1 MSATGAITE
10 YLNELNETDSLSA
23 LREAYA
29 SNAPLIFKLETQPQP
44 TRASIS
50 SFSDKKIIVI
60 PENDKITLPLDK
72 EVSIKFNVGTEV
84 YFVKTNFKAHLNRYY
99 IEMNTKVIQL
109 KRRKEPRL
117 IVPKN
122 WLQTAS
128 ILRTNSGDD
137 LIKCRVADISLSG
150 IRFEV
155 LDTFPNYKRD
165 DVIKIKFQIHKRAEV
180 ATAAIVRFVLARPGA
195 SSILGLEYVNMSRVQ
210 SERISH
216 IVDDINMFSSTTK
229 F

>member
-1 MSATGAITE
+1 MSSTGAITE

-29 SNAPLIFKLETQPQP
+29 TNAPLIFKLENQPAP
-44 TRASIS
+44 TRACIS

-60 PENDKITLPLDK
+60 PENDKIVLPLDK

-84 YFVKTNFKAHLNRYY
+84 YFVKTNFKSHLNRYY
-99 IEMNTKVIQL
+99 IEMGTKVIQL

-117 IVPKN
+117 IIPKN
-122 WLQTAS
+122 WMQTAS
-128 ILRTNSGDD
+128 ILRNAGGDE
-137 LIKCRVADISLSG
+137 LIKCKVADISLSG

-165 DVIKIKFQIHKRAEV
+165 DIIKIKFQIHKRAEV
-180 ATAAIVRFVLARPGA
+180 ATPAIVRFVLVRPNA
-195 SSILGLEYVNMSRVQ
+195 PSLLGLEFVNITKIQSDRV
-210 SERISH
+210 SH
-216 IVDDINMFSSTTK
+216 IVDDIQMFSSTTK